1 MPFFFVKLTPN
12 GRMVAAGAAAGP
24 LPPDFVMEMFAAFQ
38 ESMSFATF
46 SANTDCVPEADR
58 RAATAELVAAAR
70 RGELRMAVHE
80 MLSLEQAMRAH
91 QKMEAGEVF
100 GRIVLGRAAE
110 SLFPD

>member
-24 LPPDFVMEMFAAFQ
+24 PPADFVMEMFAAFQ

-80 MLSLEQAMRAH
+80 MLPPGAGHAGSPEDGSRRGVRQDRAR
-91 QKMEAGEVF
+91 AG
-100 GRIVLGRAAE
+100 
-110 SLFPD
+110 S